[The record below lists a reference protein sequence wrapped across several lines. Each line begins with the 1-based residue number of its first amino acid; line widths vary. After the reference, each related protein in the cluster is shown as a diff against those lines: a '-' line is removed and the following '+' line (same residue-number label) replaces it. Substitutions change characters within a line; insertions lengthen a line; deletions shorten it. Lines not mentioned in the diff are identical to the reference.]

1 MTDKLMECITNPVKC
16 KLLLEIYSQ
25 GQATAK
31 HLSDKYTDIPPATLY
46 RHLKRMLHDGILKVV
61 EETQVRGTVERTYA
75 LAQNINSIWKKY
87 WKKLRRTL
95 YQYFMQIYH
104 GLCQTISTVLPVPNI
119 NIKEDMTGFSLSP
132 LYLSDEELTA
142 LVTEISKTI
151 SAVKNNEP
159 NAERKLRTIGVIIS
173 PAEKLDN

>member
-25 GQATAK
+25 GQANAK

-75 LAQNINSIWKKY
+75 LAQNINSNMEKTIGR
-87 WKKLRRTL
+87 KLRRTL
-95 YQYFMQIYH
+95 YAIFYAVYH
-104 GLCQTISTVLPVPNI
+104 GLCQTISTVLPVPQY
-119 NIKEDMTGFSLSP
+119 K
-132 LYLSDEELTA
+132 Y
-142 LVTEISKTI
+142 
-151 SAVKNNEP
+151 
-159 NAERKLRTIGVIIS
+159 
-173 PAEKLDN
+173 